1 MARGLQ
7 MASEGADILDVG
19 GESTRPGAAPVP
31 EAEEL
36 SRVLPVIEGLRKRTS
51 LPISID
57 TRRASV
63 ARAALAAGAT
73 LVNDVTAL
81 ADPAMRAVVKAAG
94 AQAILMHMKG
104 EPGTMQ
110 ADPRYGDVVTEV
122 RDFLLAR
129 ARQAEAEGIPKSRLI
144 LDPGIGFGKTLE
156 HNLALLRRLPELVA
170 AGYPVLV
177 GPSRKAFLGKIL
189 DLPVSDRLEGTAAA
203 VACAVMGGAA
213 LVRVHDVKELARVVR
228 VAEAIRG

>member
-1 MARGLQ
+1 VARGLQ